1 MTYFHIRATSHTPNL
16 LEWMMLLYKTKG
28 SQKGQ
33 SDIRMPCYPT
43 PSYHYDSIS
52 FCLCLAG
59 LSKKNLATVGKLDS

>member
-33 SDIRMPCYPT
+33 SAIRLVIQPLLTIMIRFPFVCVW
-43 PSYHYDSIS
+43 
-52 FCLCLAG
+52 LACQ
-59 LSKKNLATVGKLDS
+59 KKNLAAVGKLDS